1 MPLQVHTTF
10 LAMWCARCVDHDSRR
25 YHIGTGL
32 LAKRAV
38 TRSETLA

>member
-10 LAMWCARCVDHDSRR
+10 LALWYAQCVDHDSRR
-25 YHIGTGL
+25 YRIGAVL
-32 LAKRAV
+32 LAKRAA